1 MPDELNNQEEL
12 NEELL
17 NPPDTV
23 EVEEAFDA
31 VGEEFYPVEYAI
43 SSYGADYPVDGLVK
57 RINSNA
63 IYIPS
68 FQRSFVW
75 NIYRASR
82 FIESLLLGLPV
93 PAIFLS
99 KELDSSKMLVIDGQQ
114 RLRTLQFF
122 YNGIFKPTDKA
133 FRLRGVQARY
143 QGKSYDTLSEDDRLR
158 LDDSIIHAIIV
169 KQESPDADGEETLSP
184 SSAYHIFERLNTG
197 GVLLQPQE
205 IRSCIYHG
213 PLVELLDQLNKND
226 AWRALFGNVSS
237 RMRDREL
244 ILRFLALYRHADKYS
259 KPMKEFLNRFA
270 ARYRKL
276 DLPTAEGFTNVFTES
291 VKLIHETIGYKAFK
305 TTTAINAAL
314 FDSVMVGVARRI
326 DSGPVTDHVM
336 LKAQYDSLVSNPD
349 FKNSISSGTTD
360 EANVSTRLTMAT
372 NAFRVVP

>member
-1 MPDELNNQEEL
+1 MPDEVADDL

-17 NPPDTV
+17 HAPDTV
-23 EVEEAFDA
+23 EVEEALDA

-63 IYIPS
+63 IYIPC

-75 NIYRASR
+75 NVYRASR

-99 KELDSSKMLVIDGQQ
+99 RELDSNKMLVIDGQQ
-114 RLRTLQFF
+114 RLRTLQYF
-122 YNGIFKPTDKA
+122 YNGIFKPTDSA
-133 FRLRGVQARY
+133 FRLRGVQPRY
-143 QGKSYDTLSEDDRLR
+143 QGKTYETLSEDDRLR

-169 KQESPDADGEETLSP
+169 KQESPDADGEDTASP

-213 PLVELLDQLNKND
+213 PLVELLESLNSNAD
-226 AWRALFGNVSS
+226 WRSLFGNVST

-244 ILRFLALYRHADKYS
+244 ILRFLALYSHSDQYS
-259 KPMKEFLNRFA
+259 KPMKEFLNHFA
-270 ARYRKL
+270 SEYRKL
-276 DLPTAEGFTNVFTES
+276 DTPTSERFKSVFAAT
-291 VKLIHETIGYKAFK
+291 VKLVLEAVGSKAFK
-305 TTTAINAAL
+305 TTNAVNAAL
-314 FDSVMVGVARRI
+314 FDAVMVGAARRRVT
-326 DSGPVTDHVM
+326 GPVADH
-336 LKAQYDSLVSNPD
+336 AA
-349 FKNSISSGTTD
+349 FKVKYEALLGDQAFKQSISSGTTD
-360 EANVSTRLTMAT
+360 EANVVTRLSKAT
-372 NAFRVVP
+372 EAFRDVP